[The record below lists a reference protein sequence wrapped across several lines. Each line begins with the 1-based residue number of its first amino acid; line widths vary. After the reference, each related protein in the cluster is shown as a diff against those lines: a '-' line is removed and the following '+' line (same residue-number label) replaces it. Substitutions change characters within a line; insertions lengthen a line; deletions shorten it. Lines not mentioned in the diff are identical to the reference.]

1 LGHGNAQLL
10 ILFLAST
17 YHTMVDIMFTA
28 ATSALVRP
36 SRNTD
41 EKDDAPDR
49 GIFQQLLGLGRLKP
63 YLWPAGNIG
72 FKIRS
77 LLAVVLTIVS
87 KFVIVGSPFL
97 LGRAIDQIE
106 IASASATQQI
116 SFLIFALVLGYGGL
130 RLLSV
135 MFSEGRE
142 YIFAPVSQ
150 SAQRSV
156 ATSVFAHMHR
166 LSLRYHLEKRTGK
179 LTRII
184 ERGVKSIDFLFRF
197 LLFNIGPTFLELAI
211 VAVAFTVAFDW
222 SFSLVAVSIVVT
234 YVAFTVITTEWR
246 LKFRRDMNR
255 QDNEAAA
262 KAVDSLLNY
271 ETVKYF
277 SAEEFETTRY
287 DGAMAGYMKAAIRS
301 RTSLSTVNIGQSFL
315 MNLGLI
321 AVVLLAAN
329 GVLNTG
335 ELTIG
340 DITTVTL
347 VMSQLYRPLNILGFA
362 YREIKQALTDLENM
376 FVLMDRRPEIED
388 RDGAVDLEAVT
399 GHVEFED
406 VYFHYDPDR
415 EILKGINF
423 AVEPGQTVAIVGP
436 TGAGKS
442 TLSRILFRFYDIAS
456 GTVRIDGQDLKTLS
470 QSSVRKALGIV
481 PQDTVLFNDTIGYNI
496 GYAKPGASQSEI
508 EQAAKDAQVHDF
520 IAGLPA
526 GYDTVVGERGLKL
539 SGGEKQRVAIART
552 LLKNPAI
559 LILDEATS
567 ALDSATERDIQTA
580 LDRIA
585 TDRTTM
591 VIAHRLSTIIGAD
604 QILVIDDG
612 RIRERGTHEELLRA
626 EGLYAHLWA
635 QQENETPA

>member
-1 LGHGNAQLL
+1 
-10 ILFLAST
+10 
-17 YHTMVDIMFTA
+17 MVDIEFTA
-28 ATSALVRP
+28 ATSAPVRP
-36 SRNTD
+36 SRNMT
-41 EKDDAPDR
+41 EKDDAPER

-72 FKIRS
+72 FKVRS
-77 LLAVVLTIVS
+77 ILALLLTIAGQ
-87 KFVIVGSPFL
+87 FVIVGSPFL
-97 LGRAIDQIE
+97 LGAAID
-106 IASASATQQI
+106 ATEVAGDSLQTQI
-116 SFLIFALVLGYGGL
+116 SVMIIALVLGYGGL
-130 RLLSV
+130 RLLAT

-142 YIFAPVSQ
+142 YIFAPVAQ
-150 SAQRSV
+150 SAQRAV
-156 ATSVFAHMHR
+156 ATETFAHMHR
-166 LSLRYHLEKRTGK
+166 LSLRYHLEKRTGR

-197 LLFNIGPTFLELAI
+197 LLFNIGPTFLQLGIVGVAFAAAYDWRFAM
-211 VAVAFTVAFDW
+211 VAVV
-222 SFSLVAVSIVVT
+222 IVIT

-321 AVVLLAAN
+321 LVVLLAID
-329 GVLNTG
+329 GILG
-335 ELTIG
+335 GDDLSIG
-340 DITTVTL
+340 DITAVTL
-347 VMSQLYRPLNILGFA
+347 VLMQLYRPLNILGFA

-388 RDGAVDLEAVT
+388 AADATNLADVT
-399 GHVEFED
+399 GRVEFED
-406 VYFHYDPDR
+406 VHFHYDPDR
-415 EILKGINF
+415 EILKGISF
-423 AVEPGQTVAIVGP
+423 AIEPGQTVAIVGP

-442 TLSRILFRFYDIAS
+442 TLSRILFRFYNIAS
-456 GTVRIDGQDLKTLS
+456 GTVRIDGQDLNELT
-470 QSSVRKALGIV
+470 QASVRQALGIV

-496 GYAKPGASQSEI
+496 GYAKPGASQAEI
-508 EQAAKDAQVHDF
+508 EQAARDAQVHEF
-520 IAGLPA
+520 IAGLPD

-552 LLKNPAI
+552 LLKNPSI

-567 ALDSATERDIQTA
+567 ALDSATERDIQAA
-580 LDRIA
+580 LDRIS
-585 TDRTTM
+585 TNRTTL
-591 VIAHRLSTIIGAD
+591 VIAHRLTTIIGAD
-604 QILVIDDG
+604 QILVMEDG
-612 RIRERGTHEELLRA
+612 HIRERGTHEELLRKD
-626 EGLYAHLWA
+626 GLYAHLWA
-635 QQENETPA
+635 QQENESLAN